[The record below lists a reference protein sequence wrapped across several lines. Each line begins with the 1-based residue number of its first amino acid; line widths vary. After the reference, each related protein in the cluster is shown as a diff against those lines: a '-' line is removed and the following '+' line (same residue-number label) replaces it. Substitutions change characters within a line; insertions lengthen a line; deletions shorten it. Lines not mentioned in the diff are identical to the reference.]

1 MNFKLKLMAF
11 SKLKQNWDSYNADEI
26 SLNSIITAHKI
37 LNILSYLDTD
47 EIHVFPMRNGGIQI
61 DIGEFKEIEIFNN
74 NVKEIQFDSE
84 GNILSQKEYQI

>member
-1 MNFKLKLMAF
+1 
-11 SKLKQNWDSYNADEI
+11 
-26 SLNSIITAHKI
+26 
-37 LNILSYLDTD
+37 
-47 EIHVFPMRNGGIQI
+47 MRNGGIQI